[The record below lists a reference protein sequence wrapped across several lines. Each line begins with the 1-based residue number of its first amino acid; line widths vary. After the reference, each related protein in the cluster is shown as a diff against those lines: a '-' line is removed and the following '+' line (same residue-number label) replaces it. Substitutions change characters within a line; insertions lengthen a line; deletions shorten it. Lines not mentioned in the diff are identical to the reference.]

1 MKYLVVIEQTET
13 GYSAFSPDVDGCV
26 ATGETQDEV
35 LHNMREAL
43 EFHLGGLRAEGYEV
57 PAPSSVSA
65 YVEVAA

>member
-26 ATGETQDEV
+26 ATGETQEKV

-43 EFHLGGLRAEGYEV
+43 EFHLMGLRAEGYEV
-57 PAPSSVSA
+57 PAPSSTST